1 MAAQD
6 LRRAFG
12 VGFVSELA
20 LPALPA
26 DGQAPA
32 DPTRIV
38 LAEPAELAAA
48 WPAHGAVRVLQEG
61 EPDSP
66 LARSADRHDEAG
78 WRLRAGGF
86 GEAIISADGRT
97 VAAARGEATPERF
110 ERLLIGRVL
119 PWTALV
125 RGLEIF
131 HAAAVTLDGGAVLLI
146 GPSGAGKTSLAVQL
160 ALAGGGFLTDDV
172 LAVDRDRTGALRA
185 HPGARLAGLR
195 PTERDRLG
203 DDDRSALGP
212 LRELDDKAWATLPAA
227 DGPSALRAICFVT
240 RPAGSEPAGAELERL
255 TQPSAEP
262 LLASTFVTSV
272 RTPAR
277 LANLLDVCADLAA
290 TVPWYRVRVRPGRDA
305 RALAGALRGALA
317 AG

>member
-1 MAAQD
+1 VAEPD

-26 DGQAPA
+26 AVSEPS
-32 DPTRIV
+32 DPTRIT
-38 LAEPAELAAA
+38 LAQPAELDAA
-48 WPAHGAVRVLQEG
+48 WPAHEAVRVQ
-61 EPDSP
+61 
-66 LARSADRHDEAG
+66 RSADRHDEAG

-86 GEAIISADGRT
+86 GEAIITADGRGI
-97 VAAARGEATPERF
+97 VAARGNATPERF
-110 ERLLIGRVL
+110 ERLMIGRVL

-131 HAAAVTLDGGAVLLI
+131 HAAAVTLDGGAVVLI
-146 GPSGAGKTSLAVQL
+146 GPSGAGKTSLAVRL

-172 LAVDRDRTGALRA
+172 LAVDRDSDGGLRA

-195 PTERDRLG
+195 GAERERLTAG
-203 DDDRSALGP
+203 ELAALGS

-227 DGPSALRAICFVT
+227 TGPAPVRAICFVT
-240 RPAGSEPAGAELERL
+240 RPTDSDPAGPELERL
-255 TQPSAEP
+255 AQPSAEP

-277 LANLLDVCADLAA
+277 LANLLDVCAALA
-290 TVPWYRVRVRPGRDA
+290 VSIPWYRVRVRPGRDA
-305 RALAGALRGALA
+305 RALAGTLRDAL
-317 AG
+317 